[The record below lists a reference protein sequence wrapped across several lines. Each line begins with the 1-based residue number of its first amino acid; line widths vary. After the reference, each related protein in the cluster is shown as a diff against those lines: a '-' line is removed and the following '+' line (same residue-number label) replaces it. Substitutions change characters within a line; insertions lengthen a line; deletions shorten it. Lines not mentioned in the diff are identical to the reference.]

1 MSTGW
6 YYVQGSERVGPVEQS
21 DIENL
26 FHEGV
31 LNPDSYV
38 WRKGFDNWK
47 NLNSVDEFGSLL
59 MGGSGGGD
67 TSAEPMETATEDIH
81 IDGPDTH
88 SQEEGLEEE
97 HAPQDDVSFIPQM
110 GADSAQ
116 GGAFDLNSIGMHSK
130 VFSIKVGLD
139 RGGSESEFGPFSL
152 EQLKRAYQE
161 NRINEKTFIFTPGME
176 TWIFLGD
183 FPRFNEIAG
192 GLPPEISDA
201 DRRFNVRKPFVARL
215 FFHDNKQV
223 YEGICRDISVGGL
236 QVLVSDFPC
245 EVGEKVSMNVH
256 PDNTDYHFTASGK
269 VVRKLDGDTGF
280 SLRFEDLAPEAHAA
294 IQSYINEN

>member
-6 YYVQGSERVGPVEQS
+6 YYVQGSERVGPVDQS

-31 LNPDSYV
+31 LNPESYV

-47 NLNSVDEFGSLL
+47 NLNAVDEFGSLL
-59 MGGSGGGD
+59 MGGASSSDSQSEFDED
-67 TSAEPMETATEDIH
+67 TGSDLSFDTQEESQEDIQMGSSS
-81 IDGPDTH
+81 DSD
-88 SQEEGLEEE
+88 E
-97 HAPQDDVSFIPQM
+97 DDVSFIPKM
-110 GADSAQ
+110 GDSSS
-116 GGAFDLNSIGMHSK
+116 GPFDINSIGAHSK

-176 TWIFLGD
+176 TWVFLGD

-192 GLPPEISDA
+192 GLPPEISEA
-201 DRRFNVRKPFVARL
+201 DRRFNIRKPFVARL

-223 YEGICRDISVGGL
+223 YEGICRNISVGGL

-269 VVRKLDGDTGF
+269 VVRKLEGDTGF
-280 SLRFEDLAPEAHAA
+280 SLRFEDLSQDAHSA

>member
-6 YYVQGSERVGPVEQS
+6 YYVQGSERVGPVDQA

-31 LNPDSYV
+31 LNPESYV

-47 NLNSVDEFGSLL
+47 NLNTVEEFGSLL
-59 MGGSGGGD
+59 MGGAPTPEAS
-67 TSAEPMETATEDIH
+67 SPEPEVEEAPIQYDE
-81 IDGPDTH
+81 GPSD
-88 SQEEGLEEE
+88 
-97 HAPQDDVSFIPQM
+97 QDDVSFIPQM
-110 GADSAQ
+110 GEASAHDPA
-116 GGAFDLNSIGMHSK
+116 GFDLSSVGMHSK
-130 VFSIKVGLD
+130 VFTIKVGLD

-161 NRINEKTFIFTPGME
+161 NRINEKTFIFTPGMD
-176 TWIFLGD
+176 TWVFLAD

-192 GLPPEISDA
+192 GLPPEISEA
-201 DRRFNVRKPFVARL
+201 DRRFNIRKPFVARL

-280 SLRFEDLAPEAHAA
+280 SLRFEDLTPDAHSA

>member
-26 FHEGV
+26 FHEGT
-31 LNPDSYV
+31 LNPESYV

-47 NLNSVDEFGSLL
+47 NLNEVEDFSSLIS
-59 MGGSGGGD
+59 GGSSQSSMPEE
-67 TSAEPMETATEDIH
+67 TEELSAPE
-81 IDGPDTH
+81 
-88 SQEEGLEEE
+88 
-97 HAPQDDVSFIPQM
+97 DDVSFIPQM
-110 GADSAQ
+110 DEGPQNS
-116 GGAFDLNSIGMHSK
+116 GFDVTSIAPHAK

-139 RGGSESEFGPFSL
+139 RGGSESEFGPFSM

-176 TWIFLGD
+176 TWEFLGD
-183 FPRFNEIAG
+183 FSRFNEIAG
-192 GLPPEISDA
+192 ELPPEISES
-201 DRRFNVRKPFVARL
+201 DRRFNIRKPFVARL

-269 VVRKLDGDTGF
+269 VVRKLEGDTGF
-280 SLRFEDLAPEAHAA
+280 SLRFEDLTQDAHNA